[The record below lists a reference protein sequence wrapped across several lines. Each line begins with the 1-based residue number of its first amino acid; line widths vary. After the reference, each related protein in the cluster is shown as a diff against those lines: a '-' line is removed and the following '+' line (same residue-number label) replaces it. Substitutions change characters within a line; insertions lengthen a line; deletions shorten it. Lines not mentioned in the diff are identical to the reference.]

1 MIALPFALAFSAL
14 ATTFAAAPSVTQ
26 QPTFISAAPGEDITF
41 SVTATGDAPL
51 AYQWHF
57 DSSALASQTN
67 SALLLTNVTSA
78 QSGTYSITITNAAGS
93 TNFFI
98 STLNVTT
105 NAFRQLGIGDLTDSG
120 SSVTVPIT
128 LSGNRHENALSFS
141 LAYDTNAFSNPV
153 WGNNYPTAT
162 ATTDTST
169 PGLFGVALTLPPG
182 EKFNSTN
189 REIGTVLFALA
200 PGKSIFDGRLAF
212 TNTPIPIAGV
222 TGNGID
228 FAVLIGNMAHL
239 ERLTPAPALNLQ
251 SGLFEHRIL
260 IANPAAATMTNL
272 NILVPQPGFDS
283 RTNAIRLYN
292 GQFTDTVLV
301 TNLVPGES
309 RVLTMEFYVSD
320 HVTVPNPGY
329 FVGPFIFAGP
339 SLPPTVIK
347 TLAVDVTRYLTNS
360 TIVEFSTQLGRQY
373 FIQYANTT
381 EGLVTGKVVFPA
393 VIGTGSRVQ
402 WIDNG
407 PPKTDSPPTNQ
418 TRFYR
423 ILTDER

>member
-1 MIALPFALAFSAL
+1 MVSLFALAFSAL
-14 ATTFAAAPSVTQ
+14 AATFAAAPSVTQ
-26 QPTFISAAPGEDITF
+26 QPTFTSAAPGEDITF

-57 DSSALASQTN
+57 DSSALSGQTN
-67 SALLLTNVTSA
+67 SALLLTNVTTA

-93 TNFFI
+93 TNFLI
-98 STLNVTT
+98 STLSVTT
-105 NAFRQLGIGDLTDSG
+105 NAFRQLGISDITQSG
-120 SSVTVPIT
+120 SSAIVPIT
-128 LSGNRHENALSFS
+128 LFGNRHENAVSFS
-141 LAYDTNAFSNPV
+141 LSYDTNAFFNPV

-169 PGLFGVALTLPPG
+169 PGVFGVAVTLPPG
-182 EKFNSTN
+182 EKFNATN

-212 TNTPIPIAGV
+212 TNAPIPIAGV
-222 TGNGID
+222 TANGIN
-228 FAVLIGNMAHL
+228 FAVLTGSLLHF
-239 ERLTPAPALNLQ
+239 ERLAAPTLNRQ

-260 IANPAAATMTNL
+260 IANPSSATITNA
-272 NILVPQPGFDS
+272 NITVLDAGVDS
-283 RTNAIRLYN
+283 RTNIIRLYN
-292 GQFTDTVLV
+292 AQFSDTVIV
-301 TNLVPGES
+301 TNLASGES
-309 RVLTMEFYVSD
+309 RVLTMEFYVPD
-320 HVTVPNPGY
+320 HVTVPTPTYALGLFDDAFLN
-329 FVGPFIFAGP
+329 
-339 SLPPTVIK
+339 LPPTVIK

-373 FIQYANTT
+373 FIQYANAT
-381 EGLVTGKVVFPA
+381 ESLVTGKVVFPA

>member
-14 ATTFAAAPSVTQ
+14 TPTLAAAPSVTQ
-26 QPTFISAAPGEDITF
+26 QPAFLSAAPGEDITF
-41 SVTATGDAPL
+41 TVAATGDAPL
-51 AYQWHF
+51 AYQWSF
-57 DSSALASQTN
+57 DAAALAGQTN
-67 SALLLTNVTSA
+67 SALLLTNVTAA

-93 TNFFI
+93 TNYLI
-98 STLNVTT
+98 GTLNVTT
-105 NAFRQLGIGDLTDSG
+105 NAFRQLGIGNIAQTG
-120 SSVTVPIT
+120 SSVVVPIT
-128 LSGNRHENALSFS
+128 LSGNRHENAISFS

-153 WGNNYPTAT
+153 WGNNYPTAN
-162 ATTDTST
+162 ASADTST
-169 PGLFGVALTLPPG
+169 PGIFGVAVTLPPG
-182 EKFNSTN
+182 EMFNSTN

-212 TNTPIPIAGV
+212 TNAPIPIAGV
-222 TGNGID
+222 TANGTN
-228 FAVLIGNMAHL
+228 FAVLTGSLLQL
-239 ERLTPAPALNLQ
+239 ERLAAPTLNLQ

-260 IANPAAATMTNL
+260 IANPAAVTMTNL
-272 NILVPQPGFDS
+272 NILVADAGFDS

-309 RVLTMEFYVSD
+309 RVLTIEFYVPD
-320 HVTVPNPGY
+320 HVTVPNPKY
-329 FVGPFIFAGP
+329 LVSPFDFASL
-339 SLPPTVIK
+339 SLPPTVAK

-381 EGLVTGKVVFPA
+381 DALVTGKVVFPS
-393 VIGTGSRVQ
+393 VIGTGSRIQ